1 VFGSTDGPSGTARNP
16 WDPTRVAGGSSGGSA
31 TAVAGGLVP
40 LAHASDGIGSVCI
53 PAAVNGLL
61 GLKPGRGLVPVAGD
75 LDGQHWFGMTQHG
88 PIATTVDDVAVA
100 LNVMADVSRF
110 GDVGEPSRVLRVAV
124 SCIAPAPGLFVGT
137 EQKAAVRGMADAL
150 AAAGHESVDADPP
163 YDTVAMIDLMFR
175 WTAATAAAPR
185 WLGQRHVG

>member
-1 VFGSTDGPSGTARNP
+1 VVGVTRCPELCVFGSTDEPSGTARNP

-31 TAVAGGLVP
+31 AAVASGLVP

-53 PAAVNGLL
+53 PAAANGLL

-100 LNVMADVSRF
+100 LDVMADV
-110 GDVGEPSRVLRVAV
+110 
-124 SCIAPAPGLFVGT
+124 
-137 EQKAAVRGMADAL
+137 L
-150 AAAGHESVDADPP
+150 AAAGHEIVDADPP
-163 YDTVAMIDLMFR
+163 YDTVAMVDLMIR
-175 WTAATAAAPR
+175 WTAGTAAAPR